1 MINSRFISFEGGE
14 GSGKSTQ
21 IKLLAKKLSKKRKV
35 IITREPGGT
44 KEAEKIR
51 NLIVR
56 GKDQKW
62 SGSVE
67 TMLIFAARKDHVDK
81 VILPNLKKGYWV
93 LCDRYI
99 DSTMAYQGY
108 GKKVDIKL
116 IDSLNKVLI
125 KNLVPSITFLLDIDP
140 KTGLARSKRKGNNEI
155 RYENMH
161 INFHRKVRISFMKI
175 AKINK
180 NRIKIIDAGQEKDKI
195 SEDIWKILERTKR
208 I

>member
-21 IKLLAKKLSKKRKV
+21 IKLLAKKLSKKRKG

-51 NLIVR
+51 NLIV
-56 GKDQKW
+56 KDKNQKW
-62 SGSVE
+62 SGAVE
-67 TMLIFAARKDHVDK
+67 TMLLFAARKDHIDK
-81 VILPNLKKGYWV
+81 VIMPNLKKGYWV

-108 GKKVDIKL
+108 GKKVDFKL
-116 IDSLNKVLI
+116 INSLNTILI
-125 KNLVPSITFLLDIDP
+125 KNLVPSVTFLLDIDP
-140 KTGLARSKRKGNNEI
+140 KKGLARSKRKSNNEL

-161 INFHRKVRISFMKI
+161 ISFHRKVRSSFLKI

-180 NRIKIIDAGQEKDKI
+180 SRIKIIDAGQDKNKV
-195 SEDIWKILERTKR
+195 SENIWKILGKSKR

>member
-44 KEAEKIR
+44 KDAEKIR
-51 NLIVR
+51 NLIV
-56 GKDQKW
+56 KDKNQKW
-62 SGSVE
+62 SGAVE
-67 TMLIFAARKDHVDK
+67 TMLLFAARKDHIDK
-81 VILPNLKKGYWV
+81 IIMPNLKKGYWV

-116 IDSLNKVLI
+116 INALNKLLI
-125 KNLVPSITFLLDIDP
+125 KNLVPSITFLLDIAP
-140 KTGLARSKRKGNNEI
+140 NTGLIRSKRKGNNEL

-161 INFHRKVRISFMKI
+161 INFHRKVRASFLKI
-175 AKINK
+175 AKMNK
-180 NRIKIIDAGQEKDKI
+180 NRIKIIDASQEKNEI
-195 SEDIWKILERTKR
+195 LENIWKILEK
-208 I
+208 IKKI

>member
-44 KEAEKIR
+44 EDAEKIR
-51 NLIVR
+51 NLIV
-56 GKDQKW
+56 KDKNQKW
-62 SGSVE
+62 SGTVE
-67 TMLIFAARKDHVDK
+67 TMLLFAARKDHVDK
-81 VILPNLKKGYWV
+81 VIMPNLKKGYWV

-108 GKKVDIKL
+108 GKKVDLKL
-116 IDSLNKVLI
+116 INSLNKILI
-125 KNLVPSITFLLDIDP
+125 NNLVPSVTFLLDIDP
-140 KTGLARSKRKGNNEI
+140 QTGLTRSKRKGNNDL

-161 INFHRKVRISFMKI
+161 ISLYAYSHTLNHCYLFFLI
-175 AKINK
+175 
-180 NRIKIIDAGQEKDKI
+180 
-195 SEDIWKILERTKR
+195 
-208 I
+208 

>member
-21 IKLLAKKLSKKRKV
+21 IKLLAEKLSKKRKV

>member
-21 IKLLAKKLSKKRKV
+21 IKLLAKKLSKKRTV

-44 KEAEKIR
+44 KDAEKIR
-51 NLIVR
+51 NLIV
-56 GKDQKW
+56 KDKNQKW
-62 SGSVE
+62 SGTVE
-67 TMLIFAARKDHVDK
+67 TMLLFAARKDHIDK
-81 VILPNLKKGYWV
+81 VIMPNLKKGYWV

-108 GKKVDIKL
+108 GKKVDLKL
-116 IDSLNKVLI
+116 INSLNKILI
-125 KNLVPSITFLLDIDP
+125 NNLVPSVTFLLDIDP
-140 KTGLARSKRKGNNEI
+140 QTGLTRSKRKGNNDL

-161 INFHRKVRISFMKI
+161 ISFHRKVRASFLKI
-175 AKINK
+175 AKTNK
-180 NRIKIIDAGQEKDKI
+180 SRIKIIDASQDKNKI
-195 SEDIWKILERTKR
+195 SENIWKILGKNKR

>member
-44 KEAEKIR
+44 KDAEKIR
-51 NLIVR
+51 NLIV
-56 GKDQKW
+56 KDKNQKW
-62 SGSVE
+62 SGTVE
-67 TMLIFAARKDHVDK
+67 TILLFAARKDHVDK
-81 VILPNLKKGYWV
+81 VIMPNLKKGYWV

-99 DSTMAYQGY
+99 DSTIAYQGH
-108 GKKVDIKL
+108 GKKVDLKVIN
-116 IDSLNKVLI
+116 SLNKTLI

-140 KTGLARSKRKGNNEI
+140 KTGLARSKRKGNNDL

-161 INFHRKVRISFMKI
+161 INFHRKVRTSFLKI

-180 NRIKIIDAGQEKDKI
+180 NRIKVIDASQKKVEI
-195 SEDIWKILERTKR
+195 SENIWQIIKSAKR

>member
-21 IKLLAKKLSKKRKV
+21 IKLLAEKLSKKRKV

-195 SEDIWKILERTKR
+195 SEDIWKILKRTKR

>member
-21 IKLLAKKLSKKRKV
+21 IKLLFKKLSKKRKV

-44 KEAEKIR
+44 KDAEKIR
-51 NLIVR
+51 NLIV
-56 GKDQKW
+56 KDKNQKW
-62 SGSVE
+62 TGVVE
-67 TMLIFAARKDHVDK
+67 TMLLFAARKDHIDK
-81 VILPNLKKGYWV
+81 VIMPNLKKGYWV

-108 GKKVDIKL
+108 GKKVDVKL
-116 IDSLNKVLI
+116 INSLNKILI

-140 KTGLARSKRKGNNEI
+140 KVGLARSKRKGNNEL
-155 RYENMH
+155 RYENMN
-161 INFHRKVRISFMKI
+161 ISFHRKVRASFLKI
-175 AKINK
+175 GKINK
-180 NRIKIIDAGQEKDKI
+180 SRIKIIDASQKKTEI
-195 SEDIWKILERTKR
+195 SEEIWKIVERSKW

>member
-21 IKLLAKKLSKKRKV
+21 IKLLAKKLSKKRQV

-44 KEAEKIR
+44 KDAEKIR
-51 NLIVR
+51 NLIV
-56 GKDQKW
+56 KDKNQEW
-62 SGSVE
+62 SGVVE
-67 TMLIFAARKDHVDK
+67 TMLLFAARKDHIDK
-81 VILPNLKKGYWV
+81 VIMPNLKKGYWV

-108 GKKVDIKL
+108 GKKVDVKL
-116 IDSLNKVLI
+116 INSLNKIIV
-125 KNLVPSITFLLDIDP
+125 KNLVPHITFLLDIDP
-140 KTGLARSKRKGNNEI
+140 MTGLARSKRRGNKEL

-161 INFHRKVRISFMKI
+161 ISFHRKVRASFLKI
-175 AKINK
+175 AKMNK
-180 NRIKIIDAGQEKDKI
+180 NRIKIIDASKEKHKI
-195 SEDIWKILERTKR
+195 SENIWKILEETKK

>member
-44 KEAEKIR
+44 KDAEKIR
-51 NLIVR
+51 NLVV
-56 GKDQKW
+56 KDKNQKW
-62 SGSVE
+62 SGTVE
-67 TMLIFAARKDHVDK
+67 TILLFAARKDHVDK
-81 VILPNLKKGYWV
+81 VIMPNLKKGYWV

-99 DSTMAYQGY
+99 DSTIAYQGH
-108 GKKVDIKL
+108 GKKVDLKI
-116 IDSLNKVLI
+116 INSLNKTLI

-140 KTGLARSKRKGNNEI
+140 KTGLARSKRKGNNDL

-161 INFHRKVRISFMKI
+161 INFHRKVRSSFLKI

-180 NRIKIIDAGQEKDKI
+180 NRIKVIDASQKKVEI
-195 SEDIWKILERTKR
+195 SDIIWEMIKRAKR

>member
-21 IKLLAKKLSKKRKV
+21 IKLLFKKLSKKRKV

-44 KEAEKIR
+44 KDAEKIR
-51 NLIVR
+51 NLIV
-56 GKDQKW
+56 KDKNQKW
-62 SGSVE
+62 TGVVE
-67 TMLIFAARKDHVDK
+67 TMLLFAARKDHIDK
-81 VILPNLKKGYWV
+81 VIMPNLKKGYWV

-108 GKKVDIKL
+108 GKKVDVKL
-116 IDSLNKVLI
+116 INSLNKILI

-140 KTGLARSKRKGNNEI
+140 KVGLARSKRKGNNEL
-155 RYENMH
+155 RYENMN
-161 INFHRKVRISFMKI
+161 ISFHRKVRASFLKI
-175 AKINK
+175 GKINK
-180 NRIKIIDAGQEKDKI
+180 SRIKIIDASQKKTEI
-195 SEDIWKILERTKR
+195 SEEIWKIIERSKW

>member
-44 KEAEKIR
+44 KDAEKIR
-51 NLIVR
+51 NLIV
-56 GKDQKW
+56 KDKNQKW
-62 SGSVE
+62 SGAVE
-67 TMLIFAARKDHVDK
+67 TMLLFAARKDHIDK
-81 VILPNLKKGYWV
+81 VIMPNLKKGYWV

-108 GKKVDIKL
+108 GKKVDVKL
-116 IDSLNKVLI
+116 INSLNTILI

-140 KTGLARSKRKGNNEI
+140 KTGLARSKRKGNNEL

-161 INFHRKVRISFMKI
+161 ISFHRKVRTSFLKI
-175 AKINK
+175 A
-180 NRIKIIDAGQEKDKI
+180 RF
-195 SEDIWKILERTKR
+195 ILFF
-208 I
+208 

>member
-44 KEAEKIR
+44 KDAEKIR
-51 NLIVR
+51 NLIV
-56 GKDQKW
+56 KDKNQKW
-62 SGSVE
+62 SGTVE
-67 TMLIFAARKDHVDK
+67 TILLFAARKDHVDK
-81 VILPNLKKGYWV
+81 VIMPNLKKGYWV

-99 DSTMAYQGY
+99 DSTIAYQGH
-108 GKKVDIKL
+108 GKKVDLKVIN
-116 IDSLNKVLI
+116 SLNKTLI

-140 KTGLARSKRKGNNEI
+140 KTGLARSKRKGNNDL

-161 INFHRKVRISFMKI
+161 INFHRKVRTSFLKI

-180 NRIKIIDAGQEKDKI
+180 NRIKVIDASQKKVEI
-195 SEDIWKILERTKR
+195 SENIWEIIKSAKR

>member
-44 KEAEKIR
+44 KDAEQIR
-51 NLIVR
+51 NLIV
-56 GKDQKW
+56 KDKNQKW
-62 SGSVE
+62 SGTVE
-67 TMLIFAARKDHVDK
+67 TMLLFAARKDHVDK
-81 VILPNLKKGYWV
+81 VIMPNLKKGYWV

-108 GKKVDIKL
+108 GKKVDLKL
-116 IDSLNKVLI
+116 INSLNKI
-125 KNLVPSITFLLDIDP
+125 FINNLVPSVTFLLDIDP
-140 KTGLARSKRKGNNEI
+140 QTGLTRSKRKGNNDL

-161 INFHRKVRISFMKI
+161 ISFHRKVRSSFLKI
-175 AKINK
+175 AKTNK
-180 NRIKIIDAGQEKDKI
+180 SRIKIIDADQDKNKI
-195 SEDIWKILERTKR
+195 SENIWKILGKSKR

>member
-44 KEAEKIR
+44 KESEKIR
-51 NLIVR
+51 NLIV
-56 GKDQKW
+56 KDKNQKW
-62 SGSVE
+62 SGAVE
-67 TMLIFAARKDHVDK
+67 TMLLFAARKDHIEK
-81 VILPNLKKGYWV
+81 VIMPNLKKGYWV

-108 GKKVDIKL
+108 GKKVDLKL
-116 IDSLNKVLI
+116 INSLNKILI
-125 KNLVPSITFLLDIDP
+125 NNLVPSLTFLLDIDP
-140 KTGLARSKRKGNNEI
+140 QTGLTRSKRKGNNDL

-161 INFHRKVRISFMKI
+161 ISFHRKVRTSFLKI
-175 AKINK
+175 AKTNK
-180 NRIKIIDAGQEKDKI
+180 SRIKIIDAGQDKNKI
-195 SEDIWKILERTKR
+195 SENIWKILGKNKR

>member
-44 KEAEKIR
+44 KVAEKIR
-51 NLIVR
+51 NLIV
-56 GKDQKW
+56 KDKNQKW
-62 SGSVE
+62 SGAVE
-67 TMLIFAARKDHVDK
+67 TMLLFAARKDHIDK
-81 VILPNLKKGYWV
+81 VIMPNLKKGYWV

-108 GKKVDIKL
+108 GKKVDVKL
-116 IDSLNKVLI
+116 INALNKLLI

-140 KTGLARSKRKGNNEI
+140 KTGLIRSKRKGNNEL

-161 INFHRKVRISFMKI
+161 INFHRKVRTSFLKI
-175 AKINK
+175 AKMNK
-180 NRIKIIDAGQEKDKI
+180 NRIKIIDASQEKNEI
-195 SEDIWKILERTKR
+195 SENIWKILEKTKK

>member
-21 IKLLAKKLSKKRKV
+21 IKLLAKKLSRKRKV
-35 IITREPGGT
+35 VITREPGGT
-44 KEAEKIR
+44 KDAEKIR
-51 NLIVR
+51 NLIV
-56 GKDQKW
+56 KDKNQKW
-62 SGSVE
+62 SGKVE
-67 TMLIFAARKDHVDK
+67 TMLLFAARKDHIDK
-81 VILPNLKKGYWV
+81 VIMPNLKKGYWV

-108 GKKVDIKL
+108 GKKVDVRFIN
-116 IDSLNKVLI
+116 SLNKILI

-140 KTGLARSKRKGNNEI
+140 KTGLARSKRKGNNEL
-155 RYENMH
+155 RYENKH
-161 INFHRKVRISFMKI
+161 ISFHRKVRKSFLKI

-180 NRIKIIDAGQEKDKI
+180 SRIKIIDASQKKMEI
-195 SEDIWKILERTKR
+195 SEKIWKILERSKR

>member
-1 MINSRFISFEGGE
+1 VINSRFISFEGGE

-44 KEAEKIR
+44 KDAEKIR
-51 NLIVR
+51 NLIV
-56 GKDQKW
+56 KDKNQKW
-62 SGSVE
+62 SGTVE
-67 TMLIFAARKDHVDK
+67 TILLFAARKDHVDK
-81 VILPNLKKGYWV
+81 VIMPNLKKGYWV

-99 DSTMAYQGY
+99 DSTIAYQGH
-108 GKKVDIKL
+108 GKKVDLKVIN
-116 IDSLNKVLI
+116 SLNKTLI

-140 KTGLARSKRKGNNEI
+140 KTGLARSKRKGNNDL

-161 INFHRKVRISFMKI
+161 INFHRKVRTSFLKI

-180 NRIKIIDAGQEKDKI
+180 NRIKVIDASQKKVEI
-195 SEDIWKILERTKR
+195 SENIWEIIKSAKR

>member
-21 IKLLAKKLSKKRKV
+21 IKLLANKLSKKRNV

-44 KEAEKIR
+44 KDAEKIR
-51 NLIVR
+51 NLIV
-56 GKDQKW
+56 KDKNQKW
-62 SGSVE
+62 SGAVE
-67 TMLIFAARKDHVDK
+67 TMLLFAARKDHIDK
-81 VILPNLKKGYWV
+81 IIMPNLKKGYWV

-108 GKKVDIKL
+108 GKKVDVKL
-116 IDSLNKVLI
+116 INALNKLLI

-140 KTGLARSKRKGNNEI
+140 KTGLIRSKRKGNNEL

-161 INFHRKVRISFMKI
+161 INFHRKVRASFLKI
-175 AKINK
+175 AKMNK
-180 NRIKIIDAGQEKDKI
+180 NRIKIIDASHDKNEI
-195 SEDIWKILERTKR
+195 SQNIWKILEKTKK

>member
-44 KEAEKIR
+44 KDAEKIR
-51 NLIVR
+51 NLVV
-56 GKDQKW
+56 KDKNQKW
-62 SGSVE
+62 SGTVE
-67 TMLIFAARKDHVDK
+67 TILLFAARKDHVDK
-81 VILPNLKKGYWV
+81 VIMPNLKKGYWV

-99 DSTMAYQGY
+99 DSTIAYQGH
-108 GKKVDIKL
+108 GKKVDLKI
-116 IDSLNKVLI
+116 INSLNKTLI

-140 KTGLARSKRKGNNEI
+140 KTGLARSKRKGNNDL

-161 INFHRKVRISFMKI
+161 INFHRKVRSSFLKI

-180 NRIKIIDAGQEKDKI
+180 NRIKVIDASQKKVEI
-195 SEDIWKILERTKR
+195 SDNIWEMIKRAKR